1 MLSLVI
7 SLTISPCA
15 FDVVTIGNRSFNLSD
30 LNNCLVRVRYRGGG
44 AFYNYIILNAIKMLP
59 VSQEYFCY
67 QSGDFIM
74 FIENR
79 IFNYYDIIITQ
90 IREASHIFCFFLL

>member
-1 MLSLVI
+1 
-7 SLTISPCA
+7 
-15 FDVVTIGNRSFNLSD
+15 
-30 LNNCLVRVRYRGGG
+30 
-44 AFYNYIILNAIKMLP
+44 MLP
-59 VSQEYFCY
+59 AGQEDFCY

-90 IREASHIFCFFLL
+90 IREAFHIFCFFFAIDWSVKSTNKLTGTSDHLQFALYMI